1 MFYNIPHQ
9 SWSFHPILPK
19 HTLFGI
25 WVRLVIFESV
35 WWICESVLIEKLG
48 VIVSWFWCLVH
59 QNQHL
64 GGNNSLIVHFCLHG
78 WDQIFHYPRL
88 MIQSWVLRI
97 LLFDCVGPPYSKG
110 LDCQSSKISSSKWKH
125 IVVENTTAGSMKSV
139 WNRFLMLSATIPIC
153 WNLSSFWR
161 NWPALTLD
169 SGAIGVLWCPWRCWP
184 AMEKI
189 DEVAWPM
196 QWC

>member
-1 MFYNIPHQ
+1 MSFKTLLTFVTSALPHPTFFLH
-9 SWSFHPILPK
+9 W
-19 HTLFGI
+19 
-25 WVRLVIFESV
+25 WAMRL
-35 WWICESVLIEKLG
+35 CDTKQTAGL
-48 VIVSWFWCLVH
+48 
-59 QNQHL
+59 
-64 GGNNSLIVHFCLHG
+64 
-78 WDQIFHYPRL
+78 
-88 MIQSWVLRI
+88 SWVLRI